1 MTVSHP
7 QKASRDSIV
16 ALSTPSGAGGVA
28 IIRMSGPDAIVR
40 AAAVVGRKSP
50 PRDRRACVASIK
62 DPASGEIIDRALVL
76 AFRAPH
82 SFTGENVV
90 EIQCHGG
97 PYIVQ
102 RILKACLECGF
113 RAADPGE
120 FTRRA
125 VLNGRMD
132 LTEAEGLRELIQ
144 AQTEQEWRAGKQLH
158 DGRLKNA
165 TIQLRQKLIESL
177 AWLEARID
185 FPDEGDTAGVSLT
198 HVKSRVETVREA
210 LGRLASTYASGRV
223 SADGLRVCLL
233 GAPNAGKSSLMNSL
247 LGHERAIVSDIPGTT
262 RDYIEE
268 KCLVNGRLLRL
279 IDMAGI
285 RETRDLVEQLG
296 VQRAKDLARQS
307 DILLLVTTSET
318 ADNDLASIGAW
329 VRSEGLRDPVVVITK
344 IDLAG
349 TSLTAARSAT
359 TTGRV
364 GLGISNVTG
373 EGLDA
378 LRARLATEVDQRI
391 GSLREQDAWLTNA
404 RHLACVERAR
414 AHLDSVAGRIGRSA
428 GDEDEILAFEL
439 HQATRELG
447 LLIGEVYADDVLDVV
462 FSSFCIGK

>member
-1 MTVSHP
+1 MTVNHP

-62 DPASGEIIDRALVL
+62 DPGSGEIIDRALVL

-102 RILKACLECGF
+102 RILKACLESGF

-125 VLNGRMD
+125 VSNGRMD

-198 HVKSRVETVREA
+198 HVKSRIETVRDA

-233 GAPNAGKSSLMNSL
+233 GAPNAGKSSLMNSM

-285 RETRDLVEQLG
+285 RETGDLVEQLG

-318 ADNDLASIGAW
+318 AENDLASIGAW
-329 VRSEGLRDPVVVITK
+329 VRSEGLPDPVMVVTK

-349 TSLTAARSAT
+349 TSLIAAQSAAT
-359 TTGRV
+359 TDRG

-391 GSLREQDAWLTNA
+391 GNLPEQDAWLTNA
-404 RHLACVERAR
+404 RHLACVERATT
-414 AHLDSVAGRIGRSA
+414 HLDSVAGRIGKSA

>member
-1 MTVSHP
+1 MTVNHH

-40 AAAVVGRKSP
+40 AAAVVHRKSP
-50 PRDRRACVASIK
+50 PRDRRASVASIK
-62 DPASGEIIDRALVL
+62 DPVSGEVLDRALIL

-90 EIQCHGG
+90 EIHCHGG

-102 RILKACLECGF
+102 RILKACLDSGF
-113 RAADPGE
+113 RAAEPGE

-125 VLNGRMD
+125 VVNGRMD
-132 LTEAEGLRELIQ
+132 LTEAEGLRELIE

-165 TIQLRQKLIESL
+165 TIQLRQKLIEAL

-185 FPDEGDTAGVSLT
+185 FPDEGDTSGVSLA
-198 HVKSRVETVREA
+198 HVKTRIDTVREA

-247 LGHERAIVSDIPGTT
+247 LGHDRAIVSDIPGTT

-268 KCLVNGRLLRL
+268 KCLVNGRLVRL

-285 RETRDLVEQLG
+285 RETGDLVEQLG

-307 DILLLVTTSET
+307 DILLLVTTAET
-318 ADNDLASIGAW
+318 ANADNASIGAW
-329 VRSEGLRDPVVVITK
+329 VRSEKLPEPVVVVTK

-349 TSLTAARSAT
+349 TGGIPGSPVRAA
-359 TTGRV
+359 
-364 GLGISNVTG
+364 LGISNVTG

-378 LRARLATEVDQRI
+378 LRTRLAAEVDQRI
-391 GSLREQDAWLTNA
+391 GHLREQDTWLTNA
-404 RHLACVERAR
+404 RHLACVERAK
-414 AHLDSVAGRIGRSA
+414 AHLDSVAERIGSSI